1 MQGMGFLE
9 FEKKIINFDKH
20 PVAAIIAVLSLEELQ
35 TRELYMKSSKQIY
48 TYFFNPFYVIFWR
61 QNLKIKYD

>member
-1 MQGMGFLE
+1 MTVHSYLRSDELLSYMQGMGFLE

-48 TYFFNPFYVIFWR
+48 TYFF
-61 QNLKIKYD
+61 